1 MGRESW
7 VKKEQR
13 GLREFNLDLFYS
25 YVRPDDTSDCHIW
38 HGSTNNA
45 GYGLY
50 GFGWVKTPPGQRRG
64 QMMSAHRAAWII
76 ANDQEIPAGMNVNHK
91 CHTRLCVNPD
101 HLELGT
107 QTEKIQAMVRDQVR
121 FGGGTA
127 GRTLGHRYTKD
138 KNRKYKWTE
147 EEITWF
153 RNAPTSEIA
162 AQLGFSLARAS
173 SFRTRMRS
181 AYRWLPWSGK
191 KYARCV

>member
-1 MGRESW
+1 
-7 VKKEQR
+7 
-13 GLREFNLDLFYS
+13 
-25 YVRPDDTSDCHIW
+25 
-38 HGSTNNA
+38 
-45 GYGLY
+45 
-50 GFGWVKTPPGQRRG
+50 
-64 QMMSAHRAAWII
+64 
-76 ANDQEIPAGMNVNHK
+76 MNVNHS
-91 CHTRLCVNPD
+91 CHNRLCVNPD

-127 GRTLGHRYTKD
+127 GRTLGRRYTKD

-147 EEITWF
+147 EEIQWF

-162 AQLGFSLARAS
+162 ARLGYSMERAS

>member
-25 YVRPDDTSDCHIW
+25 YVQPDLNSDCFLW

-76 ANDQEIPAGMNVNHK
+76 ANDQEIPAGMNVNHT
-91 CHTRLCVNPD
+91 CHNRRCVNPD
-101 HLELGT
+101 HLEIGT
-107 QTEKIQAMVRDQVR
+107 QTEKIKAMVRDQVR
-121 FGGGTA
+121 FGGGVA
-127 GRTLGHRYTKD
+127 GRSTGLRYKKD
-138 KNRKYKWTE
+138 ANRNYKWTE

-153 RNAPTSEIA
+153 RDAPTSQIA
-162 AQLGFSLARAS
+162 EKLGYSLARAS